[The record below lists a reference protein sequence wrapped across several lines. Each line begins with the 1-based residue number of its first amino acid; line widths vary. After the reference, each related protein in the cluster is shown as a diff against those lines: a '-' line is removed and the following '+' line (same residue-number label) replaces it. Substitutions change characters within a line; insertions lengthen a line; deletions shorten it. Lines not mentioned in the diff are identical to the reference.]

1 MPADRIHLI
10 RHGEVHN
17 PGGVIYGRLPHFH
30 LSEAGH
36 EMAKAAALD
45 LKSRRI
51 KLEALFASPLL
62 RTRESAEHVQDVFG
76 IEPITD
82 ERLIEPYNIFEGRKV
97 SAKAIALRPHLVY
110 HLRNPLTP
118 SWGEPFLDI
127 VKRMMEAIND
137 ISARVPDGDV
147 AIVSHQLPIW
157 MVHRHLAGERLVHDP
172 RKRRCAL
179 SSITTIERDN
189 RGAWTEIDYRDP
201 AASIRSKDRGAV

>member
-36 EMAKAAALD
+36 EMAKAAAED
-45 LKSRRI
+45 LKSRRV
-51 KLEALFASPLL
+51 KLEAIFASPLL
-62 RTRESAEHVQDVFG
+62 RTRESAEHVQDLFG

-97 SAKAIALRPHLVY
+97 SAKTIALRPHLVY
-110 HLRNPLTP
+110 HLRNPMTP
-118 SWGEPFLDI
+118 SWGEPFLAI

-137 ISARVPDGDV
+137 VAARVPDGEIALV
-147 AIVSHQLPIW
+147 THQLPIW
-157 MVHRHLAGERLVHDP
+157 MVHRHLAGERLMHDP

-189 RGAWTEIDYRDP
+189 RGSWTEIEYRDP
-201 AASIRSKDRGAV
+201 GAKIRATDRGAV

>member
-1 MPADRIHLI
+1 
-10 RHGEVHN
+10 
-17 PGGVIYGRLPHFH
+17 
-30 LSEAGH
+30 
-36 EMAKAAALD
+36 
-45 LKSRRI
+45 
-51 KLEALFASPLL
+51 
-62 RTRESAEHVQDVFG
+62 VQDVFG

>member
-36 EMAKAAALD
+36 QMAQAAAAD
-45 LKSRRI
+45 LKARKV

-62 RTRESAEHVQDVFG
+62 RTRESAEHVQDAYG
-76 IEPITD
+76 IDPVTD

-97 SAKAIALRPHLVY
+97 SAKAIALRPHLVF
-110 HLRNPLTP
+110 HLRNPMTP
-118 SWGEPFLDI
+118 SWGEPYVAI

-137 ISARVPDGDV
+137 LANRVPDGDI
-147 AIVSHQLPIW
+147 ALVSHQLPIW
-157 MVHRHLAGERLVHDP
+157 MVHRHLSGARLIHDP

-179 SSITTIERDN
+179 SSITTIERN
-189 RGAWTEIDYRDP
+189 SRGEWTEIEYRDP
-201 AASIRSKDRGAV
+201 ASSIRSKDRGAV